1 MKRALFLL
9 VISCSMV
16 VSSACSSTGAMDS
29 NTNAGLITVGTSV
42 IRSQSVPVTRTLSGT
57 LKAYEEAAISFE
69 LSGLVQEAYFN
80 IGDTVIQDQVLA
92 RLDSST
98 YQLQLDKV
106 SKSIIEAQ
114 SAIKN
119 AAAEMAAADA
129 SVASAEAQI
138 AAARASLDKTA
149 KGARQQE
156 KDQARAKVSRAESSL
171 EKTQA
176 DASRIQS
183 LYEQGAISKHEYEQA
198 QLALTNASKDLED
211 AQNALSLLE
220 EGATREDLTTAE
232 SGVRQAQAARLAA
245 MATLQRAGAAYDQAG
260 SLYQQAIITRKEA
273 ELSLSK
279 TALTSPISGVIL
291 EKNVNAGELT
301 ASGQSIYRIGKIDQ
315 LKLLLPVPDH
325 EIKQWKVGDK
335 VSLSLYDQ
343 TRNGTVRI
351 IHPATHS
358 STGTVDVEVI
368 LSNSDHSWAPGQVVK
383 ATLSTQQAEQLLIPT
398 KAVLN
403 NGNETYVYR
412 IEEQRAV
419 KTVVITGALVG
430 NQLEITEGL
439 SAGDVIVTSGA
450 GSLYDGLAVQAM
462 EEQTHD

>member
-16 VSSACSSTGAMDS
+16 VSSACSSTGAVDS

-57 LKAYEEAAISFE
+57 LKAYEEAAIAFE

-114 SAIKN
+114 TGIKN
-119 AAAEMAAADA
+119 AAAEIAAADA
-129 SVASAEAQI
+129 SVASAEAQM
-138 AAARASLDKTA
+138 AAAGASLNKTA

-171 EKTQA
+171 DKTQA
-176 DASRIQS
+176 DANRIQS

-198 QLALTNASKDLED
+198 QLALTIASRDLED

-245 MATLQRAGAAYDQAG
+245 MATLQRAGAAYDQAE
-260 SLYQQAIITRKEA
+260 SLYQQAIITKKEA

-301 ASGQSIYRIGKIDQ
+301 PSGQSIYRIGKIDQ

-419 KTVVITGALVG
+419 KTVVITGALAG

-450 GSLYDGLAVQAM
+450 GSLYDGLAVQAV